1 MVGSVGIDEQ
11 RPFAGL
17 IAVAGGEGEEGEE
30 GERPLHPAQNSTGR
44 SDLGRRRELVRL
56 VSVTEIPFTEI
67 SEWLVGITTP

>member
-30 GERPLHPAQNSTGR
+30 GEGAFHFQKLTTFPQKIRVDR
-44 SDLGRRRELVRL
+44 KK
-56 VSVTEIPFTEI
+56 
-67 SEWLVGITTP
+67 VG